1 MKVTGAHVLHAPRQR
16 VWDALQDPAVL
27 VRTIPGCHSLEA
39 VGDGAY
45 SARVHAGVAS
55 IKGTYDGRVVLSE
68 QDAPNSYVLRATG
81 SGGPGTID
89 ATATV
94 RLADGDDGTTS
105 VEYDADAVI
114 GGAIGGVGQR
124 VLVGVAK
131 RNATAFFSAVD
142 QYLTGDLAAA
152 EATTGDVAG
161 DAAGARDTVD
171 AADTAPIAPGGRQ
184 VFHRPEPAPV
194 QRSSPVELLLAA
206 LVGAAIALLGVL
218 VGRRSAR

>member
-1 MKVTGAHVLHAPRQR
+1 MKVTGSHVLHASRQK

-27 VRTIPGCHSLEA
+27 VRTIPGCHELEEI
-39 VGDGAY
+39 GHDTY
-45 SARVHAGVAS
+45 TARIHAGVAS
-55 IKGTYDGRVVLSE
+55 IKGTYDGRVELTD
-68 QDAPNSYVLRATG
+68 QDAPKLYVLRATG

-94 RLADGDDGTTS
+94 RLNDGGDGRTT

-131 RNATAFFSAVD
+131 RNASAFFTAVD
-142 QYLTGDLAAA
+142 QYLAGDLAAA
-152 EATTGDVAG
+152 ETTAGDVADDATTRADVAGEAAVRPG
-161 DAAGARDTVD
+161 D
-171 AADTAPIAPGGRQ
+171 RQ
-184 VFHRPEPAPV
+184 VFYRPEEARPAW
-194 QRSSPVELLLAA
+194 RSSQVDLLLAA

-218 VGRRSAR
+218 VGRRTVR

>member
-1 MKVTGAHVLHAPRQR
+1 
-16 VWDALQDPAVL
+16 
-27 VRTIPGCHSLEA
+27 
-39 VGDGAY
+39 
-45 SARVHAGVAS
+45 
-55 IKGTYDGRVVLSE
+55 
-68 QDAPNSYVLRATG
+68 
-81 SGGPGTID
+81 
-89 ATATV
+89 V

>member
-1 MKVTGAHVLHAPRQR
+1 MKVTGSHVLHASRQK

-27 VRTIPGCHSLEA
+27 VRTIPGCHALEEI
-39 VGDGAY
+39 GDDTY
-45 SARVHAGVAS
+45 TARVRAGVAS
-55 IKGTYDGRVVLSE
+55 IKGTYDGRVELTD
-68 QDAPNSYVLRATG
+68 QDAPNLYVLRATG

-94 RLADGDDGTTS
+94 RLNDGGDGRTT

-131 RNATAFFSAVD
+131 RNASAFFTAVD
-142 QYLTGDLAAA
+142 QYLAGDLAAA
-152 EATTGDVAG
+152 ETSAGDVAD
-161 DAAGARDTVD
+161 DATAR
-171 AADTAPIAPGGRQ
+171 ADTAGEAVVRPGDRQ
-184 VFHRPEPAPV
+184 VFYRPEEARPAW
-194 QRSSPVELLLAA
+194 RSSQVDLLLAA

-218 VGRRSAR
+218 VGRRTVR